1 MTSERKRQ
9 ANRANAQAST
19 GPKTASGKKR
29 SAVNARRHGLNVS
42 VLHDPLLAKEV
53 EMLARRLAGPL
64 ASPELLF
71 YARRVAEAQIDLQRV
86 RACRHRHIE
95 QALADPKFVGA
106 KVEKKKFTM
115 SKRWLKL
122 VKSDRTGYFPEW
134 AFAYI
139 DPAPLEGAEK
149 LATILCDLVCNLA
162 VIDRYERR
170 ALSRRKFAVRDLD
183 AAQRAEREQEAGAGR
198 GGSAGLALIHP

>member
-9 ANRANAQAST
+9 ANRANAQSST
-19 GPKTASGKKR
+19 GPKTAKGKKR

-53 EMLARRLAGPL
+53 EVLARGLAGPT
-64 ASPELLF
+64 ASPEIFF

-106 KVEKKKFTM
+106 KVEKIKLTVSM
-115 SKRWLKL
+115 RWLDL
-122 VKSDRTGYFPEW
+122 VWNDHPTATFPDW
-134 AFAYI
+134 AFQYI
-139 DPAPLEGAEK
+139 DPTPPEGPEK
-149 LATILCDLVCNLA
+149 LATILSDLTRNLA
-162 VIDRYERR
+162 VLDRYERR
-170 ALSRRKFAVRDLD
+170 ALSRRKFAIRDFD
-183 AAQRAEREQEAGAGR
+183 AACGAEREHPKPATR
-198 GGSAGLALIHP
+198 GPVAAKILN